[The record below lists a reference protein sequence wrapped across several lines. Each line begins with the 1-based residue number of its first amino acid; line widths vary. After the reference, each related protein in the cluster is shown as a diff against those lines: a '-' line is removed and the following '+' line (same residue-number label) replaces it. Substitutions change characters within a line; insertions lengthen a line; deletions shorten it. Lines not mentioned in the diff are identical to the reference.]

1 VNNLLPYKKQLL
13 LENINRSLMYRH
25 TLKRALNLS
34 KGKGALI
41 CVLIECP
48 YCKNDIW
55 VECGHHTGDG
65 GTQDNFVKD
74 NCYECCSFFKLHI
87 QGKEKDTAFFTISE
101 YTDFRT
107 RGFVFNFKRQ
117 QKEAMPIKH
126 KK

>member
-1 VNNLLPYKKQLL
+1 MNNLLPHKKQLL
-13 LENINRSLMYRH
+13 LENLNPSLSKKY
-25 TLKRALNLS
+25 TLKRALSLS
-34 KGKGALI
+34 KGTGALI

-48 YCKNDIW
+48 ICKNDIW
-55 VECGHHTGDG
+55 VECGHHSGDG

-74 NCYECCSFFKLHI
+74 DCYECCGSVKLHI
-87 QGKEKDTAFFTISE
+87 QGKEKDVAFFTISE

-117 QKEAMPIKH
+117 QKEAMPKKH